1 MIQKRNQFN
10 DVAFATGTD
19 RPSPR
24 LAPRC
29 LRSRLPSRLP
39 SPTGNGLGNSKPILR
54 SVKRSD
60 HLIGCS
66 IQVSCARN
74 RIEMRW
80 KSFQLA
86 DSPVVRR
93 SPPESLQK
101 KKNRIRRLP
110 FHNGR
115 RWEGVDTVECAYI
128 IHGYI
133 IQPLLLA
140 IFGRF
145 FFIIKPSGYII
156 QPSGNEKVAIPD
168 ELELLKHGTSQRHR
182 SRTRHHRIWSFC
194 TIWFDHPVASFSHFG
209 PVR

>member
-1 MIQKRNQFN
+1 MSDWKHTTGWIHLIQKRNQFN
-10 DVAFATGTD
+10 DVAFATRTD

-39 SPTGNGLGNSKPILR
+39 SPTGNGLGNSKPIPC
-54 SVKRSD
+54 SEKRSD

-133 IQPLLLA
+133 IHPLLLA

-145 FFIIKPSGYII
+145 FFHNKTLWVYP
-156 QPSGNEKVAIPD
+156 P
-168 ELELLKHGTSQRHR
+168 GTKKRR
-182 SRTRHHRIWSFC
+182 SPTS
-194 TIWFDHPVASFSHFG
+194 SSS
-209 PVR
+209 